1 MTWSTRL
8 GRKPVSERKKS
19 RNSAM
24 PRSKRI
30 WLASNPNAPLLPE
43 QMTLEE
49 LRDPILQD
57 LERLRA
63 TGVLDL
69 PQLPQGVV
77 GKS

>member
-1 MTWSTRL
+1 
-8 GRKPVSERKKS
+8 
-19 RNSAM
+19 
-24 PRSKRI
+24 
-30 WLASNPNAPLLPE
+30 LASNPNAPLLPE

>member
-1 MTWSTRL
+1 
-8 GRKPVSERKKS
+8 
-19 RNSAM
+19 M

-30 WLASNPNAPLLPE
+30 RLASDPNAPLLPE
-43 QMTLEE
+43 QLTFEE
-49 LRDPILQD
+49 LRDSIPQD

>member
-1 MTWSTRL
+1 VGQFRHAKIQANSV
-8 GRKPVSERKKS
+8 GR
-19 RNSAM
+19 
-24 PRSKRI
+24 RSQCAAI
-30 WLASNPNAPLLPE
+30 AE

-49 LRDPILQD
+49 LRDSILQD

-69 PQLPQGVV
+69 PQLLQGVV